1 MTLKN
6 TKQQLLMQMMTRVDT
21 IAAMITQANGGE
33 TFGKEVHALSKLQN
47 ECNLLKINADNLNT
61 CFVEDIH
68 KSKEK
73 QK

>member
-21 IAAMITQANGGE
+21 IVAMITQANAGE

-47 ECNLLKINADNLNT
+47 ECNLLKINADNLHT
-61 CFVEDIH
+61 WFVEYIH

>member
-21 IAAMITQANGGE
+21 IAAMITQANDGE
-33 TFGKEVHALSKLQN
+33 TFSKEVHALSKLQN
-47 ECNLLKINADNLNT
+47 ECNLLKINANNLST
-61 CFVEDIH
+61 WFVEDVH

-73 QK
+73 

>member
-21 IAAMITQANGGE
+21 IASMITQANDGE

-47 ECNLLKINADNLNT
+47 ECNLLKINVDNLNT
-61 CFVEDIH
+61 WFVENIH

>member
-21 IAAMITQANGGE
+21 IVAMITQANAGE

-61 CFVEDIH
+61 WFVEYIH

>member
-21 IAAMITQANGGE
+21 IAAITQANDGE

-61 CFVEDIH
+61 WFVENIH